1 MVKTVSMVRT
11 VLLCLAVCDVSWTR
25 YLALDEDTED
35 NYLPETEVSL
45 VPFCLFLSC
54 ITKTTRPVC
63 YEFVNL
69 LSTVVLLSV

>member
-35 NYLPETEVSL
+35 SYLPETEVSL
-45 VPFCLFLSC
+45 VIFCLFLSC
-54 ITKTTRPVC
+54 ITKTTRPV
-63 YEFVNL
+63 FVMNL
-69 LSTVVLLSV
+69 LIC